1 MMGRNA
7 NMGVYQWEVSTMLIC
22 FAAESAASD
31 PSPLLLN
38 AAIAI
43 GSLAI
48 GWFLKVLSDRMSEKA
63 LYDHRLRL
71 EKEYGL
77 YSDLWDKL
85 FELRRAVG
93 QLVEPLGSTSEV
105 RHDEQTLDLFNA
117 YQAVVRKGEPFM
129 STSVFGPARQIATLA
144 RKIIGNVG
152 EQQSLHERRAMQ
164 LNIDTDEKL
173 ATEQVCLDEENGAAF
188 KEIEELFQGVARA
201 IRLRVSP

>member
-1 MMGRNA
+1 MGQNA
-7 NMGVYQWEVSTMLIC
+7 NIGVYYWEVFTMLIC
-22 FAAESAASD
+22 LAAETATSD

-43 GSLAI
+43 GSLVI

-105 RHDEQTLDLFNA
+105 HHDEQTLDLFNA
-117 YQAVVRKGEPFM
+117 YQAAVRRGEPFM

-152 EQQSLHERRAMQ
+152 KQQSLHERRAKQ
-164 LNIDTDEKL
+164 LNTETDEKL
-173 ATEQVCLDEENGAAF
+173 ATEQVRLDEENDAAF
-188 KEIEELFQGVARA
+188 KEIEELFQSVAKA

>member
-1 MMGRNA
+1 
-7 NMGVYQWEVSTMLIC
+7 MLIC
-22 FAAESAASD
+22 FAAETATSD

-43 GSLAI
+43 GSLVT
-48 GWFLKVLSDRMSEKA
+48 GWFLKLFSDRVSRKT

-93 QLVEPLGSTSEV
+93 QLVESSGSTRYV
-105 RHDEQTLDLFNA
+105 GHDEQVLDLFNA
-117 YQAVVRKGEPFM
+117 YQATVRKGEPFM
-129 STSVFGPARQIATLA
+129 NTSVFGPARQVVTLA
-144 RKIIGNVG
+144 DEIIGNVG
-152 EQQSLHERRAMQ
+152 KQQSLDERRAKQ
-164 LNIDTDEKL
+164 LNSESDEKL
-173 ATEQVCLDEENGAAF
+173 ATQQVRLDEKSDTAF
-188 KEIEELFQGVARA
+188 KEIEELFQSVAKA